1 VLPAEADSGNV
12 ICTRREMM
20 TTRTTRPLFVALA
33 LALALAGQ
41 AAAQAREEIAVT
53 GAREW
58 LALADSGQYG
68 ATWDQAGQ
76 LFQGSTPREKWEA
89 SLAAARKSYGSVSQ
103 RDLKTVVVTA
113 NLPNAPQGKYVVT
126 TFETKFAQAPTA
138 TSEIVTSF
146 LESSGQWKVV
156 GYNVKPIEG
165 QSGQAAQPAQQQPA
179 QQQQQ
184 SEQKPPASN

>member
-1 VLPAEADSGNV
+1 
-12 ICTRREMM
+12 M

-33 LALALAGQ
+33 LVLALAGQ

-89 SLAAARKSYGSVSQ
+89 SLASARKSYGNVDH
-103 RDLKTVVVTA
+103 RNLKTVVVTE

-126 TFETKFAQAPTA
+126 TFDTKFAQAPAA
-138 TSEIVTSF
+138 TTEVVTSF
-146 LESSGQWKVV
+146 LEPSGQWKVV
-156 GYNVKPIEG
+156 GYNVKPIEAN
-165 QSGQAAQPAQQQPA
+165 GQAGQQQP

-184 SEQKPPASN
+184 SQTPQKPPQSN

>member
-1 VLPAEADSGNV
+1 
-12 ICTRREMM
+12 M

-58 LALADSGQYG
+58 LGLADSGQYG
-68 ATWDQAGQ
+68 STWDQAGE
-76 LFQGSTPREKWEA
+76 LFQKAVAREQWEA
-89 SLAAARKSYGSVSQ
+89 SLATARKSYGNVEM
-103 RDLKTVVVTA
+103 RNLKTVVVTV

-126 TFETKFAQAPTA
+126 TFDTKFVQAPTS
-138 TSEIVTSF
+138 TTETVTSF

-156 GYNVKPIEG
+156 GYNVKPIDATQTGG
-165 QSGQAAQPAQQQPA
+165 QQTPPPAQQQT
-179 QQQQQ
+179 
-184 SEQKPPASN
+184 PPPTTPPPPPSGN

>member
-1 VLPAEADSGNV
+1 M
-12 ICTRREMM
+12 R
-20 TTRTTRPLFVALA
+20 TRTTKPLFVALA

-58 LALADSGQYG
+58 LGLADSGQFG

-89 SLAAARKSYGSVSQ
+89 SLAGARKSLGNVSQ
-103 RDLKTVVVTA
+103 RNLKTVVVTE
-113 NLPNAPQGKYVVT
+113 NLPGAPAGKYVVT
-126 TFETKFAQAPTA
+126 TFETKFAQAPSATA
-138 TSEIVTSF
+138 EVVTSI
-146 LESSGQWKVV
+146 LEPSGQWKVV
-156 GYNVKPIEG
+156 GYNVKPIEA
-165 QSGQAAQPAQQQPA
+165 QGQANQPAPA

-184 SEQKPPASN
+184 TEQKPPQNN

>member
-1 VLPAEADSGNV
+1 M
-12 ICTRREMM
+12 R
-20 TTRTTRPLFVALA
+20 TRTTKPLFVALA
-33 LALALAGQ
+33 LALAIAGQ
-41 AAAQAREEIAVT
+41 AAAQGREEIAVT

-76 LFQGSTPREKWEA
+76 LFQKALAREQWEA
-89 SLAAARKSYGSVSQ
+89 SLAGARKSYGNVDQ
-103 RDLKTVVVTA
+103 RNLKTVVVTE

-126 TFETKFAQAPTA
+126 TFETKFAQAPAA
-138 TSEIVTSF
+138 TTEVITSF

-165 QSGQAAQPAQQQPA
+165 QGQAQQQG
-179 QQQQQ
+179 QQQQGQ
-184 SEQKPPASN
+184 QQPPGSH

>member
-1 VLPAEADSGNV
+1 M
-12 ICTRREMM
+12 R
-20 TTRTTRPLFVALA
+20 TRTTKPLFVALA

-58 LALADSGQYG
+58 VGLADSGQYG

-76 LFQGSTPREKWEA
+76 LFQKSVAREQWEA
-89 SLAAARKSYGSVSQ
+89 SLANARKSFGNVDQ
-103 RDLKTVVVTA
+103 RNLKTVVVTE
-113 NLPNAPQGKYVVT
+113 NLANAPQGKYVVT

-138 TSEIVTSF
+138 TTETITSY

-156 GYNVKPIEG
+156 GYTVKPVDA
-165 QSGQAAQPAQQQPA
+165 QNGQAGQQQPP

-184 SEQKPPASN
+184 QATPPPPPGN

>member
-1 VLPAEADSGNV
+1 
-12 ICTRREMM
+12 M

-33 LALALAGQ
+33 LVLALAGQ

-76 LFQGSTPREKWEA
+76 IFQTSITREAWEA
-89 SLAAARKSYGSVSQ
+89 SLAAARKSFGNVEQ
-103 RDLKTVVVTA
+103 RNLKAVAVRE
-113 NLPNAPQGKYVVT
+113 NLPNAPQGKYVIT
-126 TFETKFAQAPTA
+126 TFETKFVQAPAA
-138 TSEIVTSF
+138 TPEVVTSF

-156 GYNVKPIEG
+156 GYTAKPVDA
-165 QSGQAAQPAQQQPA
+165 QNGQAAQPAQPPQ

-184 SEQKPPASN
+184 SEQKPPQNN

>member
-1 VLPAEADSGNV
+1 
-12 ICTRREMM
+12 M
-20 TTRTTRPLFVALA
+20 TTRTTKVLFVALA
-33 LALALAGQ
+33 LALALTGQ

-58 LALADSGQYG
+58 LGLADSGQYG

-76 LFQGSTPREKWEA
+76 LFQKALPREQWEA
-89 SLAAARKSYGSVSQ
+89 SLANARKSFGNVDQ
-103 RDLKTVVVTA
+103 RNLKTVVVTE

-126 TFETKFAQAPTA
+126 TFETKFAQAPAA
-138 TSEIVTSF
+138 TTEVITSY

-156 GYNVKPIEG
+156 GYNVKPVDG
-165 QSGQAAQPAQQQPA
+165 NGQAGQQQP

-184 SEQKPPASN
+184 SQQQPPQN